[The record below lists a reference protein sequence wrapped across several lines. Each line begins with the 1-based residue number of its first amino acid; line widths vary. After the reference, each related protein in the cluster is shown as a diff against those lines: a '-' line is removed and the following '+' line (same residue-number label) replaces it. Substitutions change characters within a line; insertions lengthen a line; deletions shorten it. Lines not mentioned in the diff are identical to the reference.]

1 MQFFPNVKFYKSFLN
16 VNQIQEG
23 KIPPIPAVAIVGRSN
38 SGKSSL
44 INALCNQKKLAL
56 TSATPGKTRT
66 INYFYVPSNKPHYKE
81 FFLVDLPGYGFAQLS
96 KEENEQLHYVIDQYI
111 ANAPFLKMIILIMDT
126 RRKLEKE
133 EYSILNYCL
142 DHDKDILL
150 IRSKWDKLKQTERDQ
165 LLKEWKNE
173 LILFERTIPVSSLKK
188 IHIDV
193 LVKRIIESI
202 NQ

>member
-1 MQFFPNVKFYKSFLN
+1 
-16 VNQIQEG
+16 
-23 KIPPIPAVAIVGRSN
+23 
-38 SGKSSL
+38 
-44 INALCNQKKLAL
+44 
-56 TSATPGKTRT
+56 
-66 INYFYVPSNKPHYKE
+66 
-81 FFLVDLPGYGFAQLS
+81 
-96 KEENEQLHYVIDQYI
+96 
-111 ANAPFLKMIILIMDT
+111 MDS

-173 LILFERTIPVSSLKK
+173 PILFERTIPVSSLKK

>member
-16 VNQIQEG
+16 VYQVQEG

-66 INYFYVPSNKPHYKE
+66 INYFYVPSNKSHYKE

-96 KEENEQLHYVIDQYI
+96 KAENEQLHYVIDQYI
-111 ANAPFLKMIILIMDT
+111 ANAPFLKMILLIMDT

-173 LILFERTIPVSSLKK
+173 PILFERTIPVSSLKK

>member
-16 VNQIQEG
+16 VYQVQEG

-66 INYFYVPSNKPHYKE
+66 INYFYVPSNKSHYKE

-96 KEENEQLHYVIDQYI
+96 KAENEQLHYVIDQYI
-111 ANAPFLKMIILIMDT
+111 AKAPFLKMILLIMDT

-173 LILFERTIPVSSLKK
+173 PILFERTIPVSSLKK

-193 LVKRIIESI
+193 LVKRIIESN

>member
-16 VNQIQEG
+16 VNQIQES

-96 KEENEQLHYVIDQYI
+96 KAENEQLHYIIDQYI
-111 ANAPFLKMIILIMDT
+111 ANAPFLKMILLIMDS

-173 LILFERTIPVSSLKK
+173 PILFERTIPVSSLKK

>member
-1 MQFFPNVKFYKSFLN
+1 MQFFPNVKFYKSFRN
-16 VNQIQEG
+16 VSQIQQE

-96 KEENEQLHYVIDQYI
+96 KAENEQLHYMIDQYI
-111 ANAPFLKMIILIMDT
+111 ANAPFLKMILLIMDS

-142 DHDKDILL
+142 DHDKNILL
-150 IRSKWDKLKQTERDQ
+150 VRSKWDKLKQTEKEHI
-165 LLKEWKNE
+165 LKEWKNDP
-173 LILFERTIPVSSLKK
+173 ILFERTIPVSSLKK

-193 LVKRIIESI
+193 LIKRIIEI
-202 NQ
+202 FH

>member
-16 VNQIQEG
+16 VNQIQEV
-23 KIPPIPAVAIVGRSN
+23 KIPPIPAVGIVGRSN

-96 KEENEQLHYVIDQYI
+96 KAENEQLHYVIDQYI
-111 ANAPFLKMIILIMDT
+111 ANAPFLKMILLIMDS

-173 LILFERTIPVSSLKK
+173 PILFERTIPVSSLKK
-188 IHIDV
+188 
-193 LVKRIIESI
+193 STSMFW
-202 NQ
+202 

>member
-1 MQFFPNVKFYKSFLN
+1 MQFFPNVKFYKSFRN
-16 VNQIQEG
+16 VSQIQQE

-66 INYFYVPSNKPHYKE
+66 INYFYVPSNKPQYKE

-96 KEENEQLHYVIDQYI
+96 KAENEQLHYMIDQYI
-111 ANAPFLKMIILIMDT
+111 ANAPFLKMILLIMDS

-142 DHDKDILL
+142 DHDKNILL
-150 IRSKWDKLKQTERDQ
+150 VRSKWDKLKQTEKEHI
-165 LLKEWKNE
+165 LKEWKNDP
-173 LILFERTIPVSSLKK
+173 ILFERTIPVSSLKK

-193 LVKRIIESI
+193 LIKRIIEI
-202 NQ
+202 FY

>member
-16 VNQIQEG
+16 VNQIQEC

-96 KEENEQLHYVIDQYI
+96 KAENEQLHYIIDQYI
-111 ANAPFLKMIILIMDT
+111 ANAPFLKMILLIMDS

-173 LILFERTIPVSSLKK
+173 PILFERTIPVSSLKK